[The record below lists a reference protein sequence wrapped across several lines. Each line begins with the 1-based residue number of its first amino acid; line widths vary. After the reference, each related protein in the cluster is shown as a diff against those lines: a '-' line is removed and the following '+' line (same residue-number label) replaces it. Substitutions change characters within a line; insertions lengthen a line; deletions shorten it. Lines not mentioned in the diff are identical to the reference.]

1 MGEKLQKSSH
11 IKITN
16 EDDADTLFNIKGTVQ
31 FEFISQGQTV
41 NQTYYWSG
49 YGKLYMER
57 GLNFSPVI
65 GFSTM
70 TMLQLTQCCQAVL
83 AQKSITEME
92 HLPVPLL
99 GSK

>member
-41 NQTYYWSG
+41 NQTYY
-49 YGKLYMER
+49 
-57 GLNFSPVI
+57 
-65 GFSTM
+65 
-70 TMLQLTQCCQAVL
+70 
-83 AQKSITEME
+83 
-92 HLPVPLL
+92 
-99 GSK
+99 